1 MNRAITAVRDRGK
14 HDVQA
19 EVSADASS
27 PDGEAFALMYERHL
41 PGIYSYAL
49 AHTRSEED
57 AADLSQQV
65 FTQALA
71 ALPRYR
77 QQEVPVRIW
86 LFRIARN
93 LMIDF
98 YRRRH
103 PAVAWEILPDSTHP
117 VAADDV
123 EAAVVRR
130 ESSGQLLAILAQLE
144 PQVKDLLVLRFAAG
158 LKVREI
164 ASLLDRSEAA
174 ISSQLRRTLLA
185 LRECVPRD

>member
-1 MNRAITAVRDRGK
+1 MNRAFTAVRDRGK
-14 HDVQA
+14 HDVHA
-19 EVSADASS
+19 EVSSDASS
-27 PDGEAFALMYERHL
+27 LDREAFADIYERYL

-49 AHTRSEED
+49 AHTGSAED

-65 FTQALA
+65 FTQAFA

-77 QQEVPVRIW
+77 QQEVPISIW

-98 YRRRH
+98 HRRYH
-103 PAVAWEILPDSTHP
+103 PTVAWQILPDAIHP
-117 VAADDV
+117 AAAEDV
-123 EAAVVRR
+123 EATVIRR
-130 ESSGQLLAILAQLE
+130 EASAGLLEVLAQLE

-164 ASLLDRSEAA
+164 TSVLDRSEAA
-174 ISSQLRRTLLA
+174 IRSQLRRTLLA
-185 LRECVPRD
+185 LREYIPHD